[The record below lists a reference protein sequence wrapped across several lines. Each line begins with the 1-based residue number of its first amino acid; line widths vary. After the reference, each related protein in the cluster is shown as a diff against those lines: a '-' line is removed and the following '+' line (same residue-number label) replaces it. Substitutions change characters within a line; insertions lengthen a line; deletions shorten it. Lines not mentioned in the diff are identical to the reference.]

1 MGSRRLGRKRLHS
14 LDKQGQSLTAAQ
26 LGMGAGISPALVRA
40 THLKQILY
48 MKNILISVIEIVL
61 DLGTSKADIASYA
74 NANDII
80 GVDGVDSTLFDAND
94 TDVFGRLL
102 EVEMVCFE
110 DLAGGDDDVIL
121 THHTAKI
128 TNNQANVDASA
139 GTQSAIDKTD
149 WDAGVSDRLAFEA
162 QPGRY
167 WTLVSGDTAA
177 GTYTAGKLVVRITGQ
192 IDAPD
197 SDI

>member
-40 THLKQILY
+40 TQTREG
-48 MKNILISVIEIVL
+48 LISVIEIVL

>member
-40 THLKQILY
+40 TQTREG
-48 MKNILISVIEIVL
+48 LISVIEIVL
-61 DLGTSKADIASYA
+61 DLGTSKADIASYGT
-74 NANDII
+74 ANDII

-110 DLAGGDDDVIL
+110 DLAGGNDDVIL
-121 THHTAKI
+121 SHHTAKI
-128 TNNQANVDASA
+128 TNNQANVEHT

-167 WTLVSGDTAA
+167 WTLTGGDTAA

>member
-26 LGMGAGISPALVRA
+26 LGMGAGMSPALVRA
-40 THLKQILY
+40 TQTREGLV
-48 MKNILISVIEIVL
+48 SVIEIVL
-61 DLGTSKADIASYA
+61 DLGTSKAAIASYGTE
-74 NANDII
+74 NDII

-94 TDVFGRLL
+94 TTVFGRLL

-110 DLAGGDDDVIL
+110 TPTTGNDDLIL
-121 THHTAKI
+121 THHTSKI
-128 TNNQANVDASA
+128 SSNAANIDASA
-139 GTQSAIDKTD
+139 GTQSAVDNATWAI
-149 WDAGVSDRLAFEA
+149 GESDRLTFEA

-167 WTLVSGDTAA
+167 WTIVGGDTTA
-177 GTYTAGKLVVRITGQ
+177 GTYDAGKFVIRVTGQ
-192 IDAPD
+192 IDPPN

>member
-26 LGMGAGISPALVRA
+26 LGMGAGMSPALVRA
-40 THLKQILY
+40 TQTREGLV
-48 MKNILISVIEIVL
+48 SVIEIVL
-61 DLGTSKADIASYA
+61 DLGTSKAAIASYGTE
-74 NANDII
+74 NDII

-94 TDVFGRLL
+94 TTVFGRLL

-110 DLAGGDDDVIL
+110 TPTTGNDDLIL

-128 TNNQANVDASA
+128 SSNAANIDASA
-139 GTQSAIDKTD
+139 GTQSAVDNATWAI
-149 WDAGVSDRLAFEA
+149 GESDRLTFEA

-167 WTLVSGDTAA
+167 WTIVGGDTTA
-177 GTYTAGKLVVRITGQ
+177 GTYDAGKFVIRVTGQ
-192 IDAPD
+192 IDPPN